1 MEVHCASK
9 IARKLNLDHYVDE
22 PGRIP
27 LSQILEETVWRN
39 ECEIPFTNCLSILDH
54 PRMAEHADFIL
65 AGQFGDIGSGGHIR
79 PYMLIPQSREKFLDE
94 VFRRY
99 LLNPFA
105 SLKTILRDDFLE
117 HFFPEFRDSFLG
129 SFQTIDGSDCN
140 AQLFEL
146 WDMINRQPRYIFS
159 SQKIDA
165 HRFEVSAP
173 LADFDY
179 VQFALG
185 LPLQLRVGQALYRS
199 MIWSMGPEIRGVP
212 YANNLRPVRPDALLG
227 RPSKLR
233 L

>member
-1 MEVHCASK
+1 
-9 IARKLNLDHYVDE
+9 
-22 PGRIP
+22 
-27 LSQILEETVWRN
+27 
-39 ECEIPFTNCLSILDH
+39 
-54 PRMAEHADFIL
+54 
-65 AGQFGDIGSGGHIR
+65 
-79 PYMLIPQSREKFLDE
+79 MLIPQSREKFLDE

-179 VQFALG
+179 VEFALG

-227 RPSKLR
+227 RPSKLVYNCKDVIMANFRRRMGLDGSSR
-233 L
+233 LPRLDTGFRDHVESYLTSS